1 MPGWFAAMTKTL
13 LLCVPDLM
21 FAAQIEHTAKA
32 SGYVPRDLRRHEPLG
47 AQIKD
52 AVLLV
57 LQLTRA
63 REAWLPMIAAAK
75 AAGVP
80 VLAFGAHVDA
90 ETLRAARAAGA
101 DRAVPNSQ
109 LATELPAL
117 IASLGNQ

>member
-1 MPGWFAAMTKTL
+1 
-13 LLCVPDLM
+13 M
-21 FAAQIEHTAKA
+21 FAAQIEHAAKA
-32 SGYVPRDLRRHEPLG
+32 GGYAPRDLRPREPLD

-52 AVLLV
+52 AALLV
-57 LQLTRA
+57 LQLAGA
-63 REAWLPMIAAAK
+63 REAWLPTIAAAK

-117 IASLGNQ
+117 IASLGKR